1 MKLGNLDRYIVIES
15 YTEAA
20 DSYGEKV
27 KTWSTY
33 HSTFANM
40 NITSGTEQVSADELT
55 GKLNVDWTIRYK
67 SGINEKMKISYD
79 GEYYQIT
86 AVLMEGRDSMMILK
100 SYRL

>member
-1 MKLGNLDRYIVIES
+1 MKLGNFDRYIVIES

-27 KTWSTY
+27 QTWTTY

-40 NITSGTEQVSADELT
+40 NTTGGTEQISADELT

-67 SGINEKMKISYD
+67 SGINEKMRVNYGSN
-79 GEYYQIT
+79 YYQIT
-86 AVLMEGRDSMMILK
+86 AVLLEGRDNRMILQ